1 MSPSARNLARGPAH
15 TAARWHDTAGVFRY
29 ATGMAI
35 VSLQDIP
42 PRGALLGLDPGT
54 KTIGVA
60 ACDGGRIIASPLEV
74 IQRGKKLAP
83 SLDRLFAL
91 YDARQCVGL
100 VMGLPVNMDGS
111 DGPRVQSA
119 KSLAQN
125 ILSRRDVP
133 LAFWDERLSTA
144 GAERALLDADINRAK
159 RDEVIDM
166 VAAGWILQGAI
177 DRLAYR

>member
-1 MSPSARNLARGPAH
+1 MAVGKGAGTHGCAMADSG
-15 TAARWHDTAGVFRY
+15 GVFRY
-29 ATGMAI
+29 ASAMAI
-35 VSLQDIP
+35 VTLQDLP

-60 ACDGGRIIASPLEV
+60 ACDPGRVIASPLEV

-83 SLDRLFAL
+83 SLDRLFQL
-91 YDARQCVGL
+91 YDARSCVGL

-111 DGPRVQSA
+111 EGPRVQSA

-125 ILSRRDVP
+125 ILGRRDVP

-144 GAERALLDADINRAK
+144 GAERALLEADTSRAK

-177 DRLAYR
+177 DRMAYR

>member
-1 MSPSARNLARGPAH
+1 MGCAH
-15 TAARWHDTAGVFRY
+15 GCAIETHDSRRDFRY
-29 ATGMAI
+29 ASIMLVAT
-35 VSLQDIP
+35 LQDLP
-42 PRGALLGLDPGT
+42 PRGALLGLDPGA

-60 ACDGGRIIASPLEV
+60 ACDPSRIIASPLEV

-119 KSLAQN
+119 RSLVHN
-125 ILSRRDVP
+125 IIGRRDVP
-133 LAFWDERLSTA
+133 VAFWDERLSTA
-144 GAERALLDADINRAK
+144 GAERALLDADVNRAK

-166 VAAGWILQGAI
+166 IAAGWILQGAI